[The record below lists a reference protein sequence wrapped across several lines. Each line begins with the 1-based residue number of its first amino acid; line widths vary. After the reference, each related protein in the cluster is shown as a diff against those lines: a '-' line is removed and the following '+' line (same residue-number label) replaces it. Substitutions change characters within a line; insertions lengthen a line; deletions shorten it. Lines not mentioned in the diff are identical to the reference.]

1 MYIHGEFANKQGQRV
16 KVEIVTGADRTTEL
30 EIGTEE
36 AGLWFAADDPVVVE
50 AEVND
55 TFDVLL
61 PHSCSIRLLSRQ
73 FRQEFF
79 SASCRDAVVNVRL
92 GGRLVFAGFIEPMA
106 FSQPYNDALDELEL
120 SCIDAISALQYSKY
134 KDVGAAGVLYGDV
147 KAAAAQRTFLDIL
160 KEAITGVAS
169 GIDLSG
175 AAPVR
180 LLFDGSRHTGEGAE
194 PYTIF
199 SRLSIPEL
207 LFLGDTEDDVWG
219 QDEVV
224 EEMLRYLDLHIMQ
237 DGADFYVFSWQTQTA
252 NATANAGTV
261 AWRDLIG
268 GGDVT
273 MLRANRTIDAA
284 MAADCSTKLSVCE
297 LYNQLLLTCD
307 TKGSDSLVESPL
319 SSDSLVAV
327 YPRRQKYM
335 TTYTSGGEGGDAI
348 KAYHAMLLGNSTTYD
363 AAKKTEWYVQVKD
376 NPGWTFYTYQGG
388 KADILSLTSDGKHQE
403 RVPQRLG
410 QGMGAALLS
419 VGSRSVNVSG
429 TDNAPTH
436 PSMSDC
442 LVIGAGII
450 SSGSIVGEQ
459 EAADA
464 YSELLKQCIPLA
476 EYNASVAGGSLSP
489 SDDAVTN
496 YIVIKGKITLVPSDD
511 IPSWAD
517 LQVGINAGSPTPGSP
532 LDDWEKKWWHQTV
545 NGSYVAR
552 QFWEAETPD
561 AEPVADADGE
571 LGFYPCDGI
580 CAKRYEFRYSSIGQ
594 STDYIS
600 KVAVLC
606 CMLTVGGKCLVETG
620 GDGLVEDFEW
630 RDYKERAECASD
642 EEYYRQSF
650 TIGFDPKIGDK
661 IIGTEFSIQDNNF
674 GLGIDESGMCIPIR
688 KADAL
693 SGDVHFQV
701 LGLVNSMW
709 KDTYISREPDFFHHT
724 EWAENMVCLL
734 GHTASVVVKDF
745 EIKLY
750 SDASGG
756 TTASNDI
763 IYMSDV
769 AVGFVNKKDDL
780 EFRIHSAL
788 TAEECQEMGVTN
800 SVMLSVPVDA
810 GTGVGAL
817 SIRDSLGREGKPEQL
832 YVDAYYDEWHE
843 PRLLLEQS
851 ALDADGELSPF
862 DRYTSKALDKKFY
875 VMGMG
880 RNLMEGTA
888 SLKLKSLWT

>member
-36 AGLWFAADDPVVVE
+36 AGLWFTADDPVVVE

-120 SCIDAISALQYSKY
+120 SCIDALSALQYSKY

-147 KAAAAQRTFLDIL
+147 KAAAKQRTFLDIL

-180 LLFDGSRHTGEGAE
+180 LLFDGSKQLGAGAAE
-194 PYTIF
+194 F
-199 SRLSIPEL
+199 SLLSWLAIPEL

-237 DGADFYVFSWQTQTA
+237 DGADFYIFSWQTQTA
-252 NATANAGTV
+252 YPGTDVGTV
-261 AWRDLIG
+261 VWRDLLG

-273 MLRANRTIDAA
+273 MRRANRTIDAA
-284 MAADCSTKLSVCE
+284 LAADCGTKLSVCE
-297 LYNQLLLTCD
+297 VYNQLLLTCD

-319 SSDSLVAV
+319 SSDSLVDV

-335 TTYTSGGEGGDAI
+335 TTYQSAGEGTTAFSAFRD
-348 KAYHAMLLGNSTTYD
+348 MLEGKLTAYD

-376 NPGWTFYTYQGG
+376 NPNWTFYDYGGG
-388 KADILSLTSDGKHQE
+388 KKDIIEWYTSDGKHQE
-403 RVPQRLG
+403 RVPQALG
-410 QGMGAALLS
+410 QLGCSAAILS
-419 VGSRSVNVSG
+419 LGSCSVSAGG
-429 TDNAPTH
+429 TDNAPAA

-442 LVIGAGII
+442 LVVGCRLSSPSIGEG
-450 SSGSIVGEQ
+450 
-459 EAADA
+459 EAADEIKA
-464 YSELLKQCIPLA
+464 LLPQFIPLA
-476 EYNASVAGGSLSP
+476 EYRGSTAGGALSP

-496 YIVIKGKITLVPSDD
+496 YLVITGKVTLVGRTDTAP
-511 IPSWAD
+511 WGD
-517 LQVGINAGSPTPGSP
+517 LMAGIEDHQTGLGPW
-532 LDDWEKKWWHQTV
+532 DEWWKKWYKKKAV
-545 NGSYVAR
+545 LINGNYSAR
-552 QFWEAETPD
+552 QFWQADTPTS
-561 AEPVADADGE
+561 EPTTDQDGE
-571 LGFYPCDGI
+571 FGFYPADGVGTS
-580 CAKRYEFRYSSIGQ
+580 AYTYTHSSIG
-594 STDYIS
+594 SSIDDVK

-620 GDGLVEDFEW
+620 TEGLPSDFTW
-630 RDYKERAECASD
+630 QPYKERAECASD

-650 TIGFDPKIGDK
+650 TIGFNPKIGDAV
-661 IIGTEFSIQDNNF
+661 IGKEHDLQDNNYNLYINQK
-674 GLGIDESGMCIPIR
+674 GTCIPIR

-693 SGDVHFQV
+693 SGEVRFMV
-701 LGLVNSMW
+701 LGPVNSMW
-709 KDTYISREPDFFHHT
+709 KNTYISRQPDFWHHT
-724 EWAENMVCLL
+724 EWSQDTVCLL
-734 GHTASVVVKDF
+734 AHISSIIIKDF
-745 EIKLY
+745 EMRLY
-750 SDASGG
+750 SDATGG
-756 TTASNDI
+756 TTATNDI

-769 AVGFVNKKDDL
+769 ATGFTNKKDDL

-788 TAEECQEMGVTN
+788 TAKECRQMGVTN
-800 SVMLSVPVDA
+800 SVMLSVPVDLS
-810 GTGVGAL
+810 TGVGAL
-817 SIRDSLGREGKPEQL
+817 ALRDSLGREGKPEQL

-843 PRLLLEQS
+843 PRLLLEQN
-851 ALDADGELSPF
+851 AADADGTLAPF
-862 DRYTSKALDKKFY
+862 DRYTSKALGMKFY

-888 SLKLKSLWT
+888 SLKLKSL